1 MSAEALPS
9 NRPPAGAASA
19 GRRPSILIRKAAVLG
34 AGTMGSRIAAHLAN
48 AGLPVVLLD
57 IPARRR
63 RAQRASPRR
72 RSKPSRRASRRRFRP
87 RRWPRASAI
96 GNFDDDLAL
105 LADCDWVIEAVT
117 ENLAIKQAL
126 LEKIAP
132 HLKPDAI
139 LTTNTSGLPVA
150 SIAAKLPEELRRR
163 WFGTHFFNPPRY
175 MRLVEIIATPEADPR
190 RGRRHLALCRSC
202 AWARKWCSRAIR
214 PTSSPTASA
223 SSSCWKPCA

>member
-1 MSAEALPS
+1 MSVEAVVKPVA
-9 NRPPAGAASA
+9 PATV
-19 GRRPSILIRKAAVLG
+19 IRKAAVLG

-57 IPARRR
+57 IPAERGARS
-63 RAQRASPRR
+63 AIASQALDALKK
-72 RSKPSRRASRRRFRP
+72 SKPAAFYDP
-87 RRWPRASAI
+87 AYAAHLAV

-126 LEKIAP
+126 LDKVVP
-132 HLKPDAI
+132 HLKRDAI

-150 SIAAKLPEELRRR
+150 AIAARLPEPLRRR

-175 MRLVEIIATPEADPR
+175 MRSEEHTSELQSL
-190 RGRRHLALCRSC
+190 RHLVCRLLLE
-202 AWARKWCSRAIR
+202 K
-214 PTSSPTASA
+214 
-223 SSSCWKPCA
+223 